1 MVFARDWFSS
11 PLSVAVA
18 RTSQSPFPLCAIF
31 SEMTK
36 KIEMKIKIIITIF
49 LLTFY
54 AKVQSQ
60 DLTNFKNDFKLSLD
74 KAFNEKNLNDLF
86 SKYPHLLTPQ
96 SDITQLTSNLKGE
109 TLYTFPL
116 SDFKN
121 DNLYKENIDNML
133 NSDNSFQRI
142 FSYLIIGASNDIT
155 KEDILLN
162 KLKTEKEKGNLIW
175 CGMSLLN
182 LKTKHTTEIFDF
194 LVENENFGDAHMLPL
209 FVKLDKNSL
218 QETAYK
224 RYNSEN
230 LKAKIL
236 AIQILSQTGKN
247 PETEKIVLDA
257 VKNWDMNIK
266 GYAIYTVKE
275 LQMGNLLETFKPFLD
290 NDKTKKIA
298 LQALAN
304 SPTISDN
311 EYLKSLT
318 TQKDSISDELLDCFF
333 ESKKIENIKF
343 WLELLKTKKVSSDYY
358 FSVPNNRLI
367 YSDELLPNIQNTLIE
382 CKNEKIIEELVRA
395 LQGRND
401 IESTNILIGFLKH
414 QNSSIRYWSADALK
428 GNKNQK
434 ILDIL
439 PNLINDE
446 EYRTTALVNL
456 LIENNINNQQSTFE
470 KIYKNSGEDLD
481 WERSSIEYLTSYP
494 LEKYKELF
502 KKILKNEK
510 SDFSIRYDVA
520 LGLGRLKDITSVDL
534 LIKVC
539 EETRKESDLN
549 SRTYLE
555 ALAMIKGEK
564 AKKEIETF
572 LNSDEDVVKELASE
586 LLKKWN

>member
-1 MVFARDWFSS
+1 
-11 PLSVAVA
+11 
-18 RTSQSPFPLCAIF
+18 
-31 SEMTK
+31 
-36 KIEMKIKIIITIF
+36 MKIKLITII
-49 LLTFY
+49 LLTFFT
-54 AKVQSQ
+54 KVQCQ
-60 DLTNFKNDFKLSLD
+60 DITNFKVDFKLSLD
-74 KAFNEKNLNDLF
+74 KTFNEKNLNDLF

-109 TLYTFPL
+109 TLTNFPL
-116 SDFKN
+116 SNFKN
-121 DNLYKENIDNML
+121 DNLYIDNIDKML
-133 NSDNSFQRI
+133 NSENSFQRL
-142 FSYLIIGASNDIT
+142 FSYLIIGASNDLT
-155 KEDILLN
+155 KEEQLLN
-162 KLKTEKEKGNLIW
+162 KLKSEKEKGNLVW

-182 LKTKHTTEIFDF
+182 LKTKHTTEMFDF
-194 LVENENFGDAHMLPL
+194 LVENEDFGDAHMLPL
-209 FVKLDKNSL
+209 FINLDKNSL

-275 LQMGNLLETFKPFLD
+275 LQIGNLLETFKPFLD
-290 NDKTKKIA
+290 NDKTRKIA

-304 SPTISDN
+304 SPTNGDT

-318 TQKDSISDELLDCFF
+318 TQKDSISDDLLDCFF
-333 ESKKIENIKF
+333 ESKKIENLKF
-343 WLELLKTKKVSSDYY
+343 WLELLKTKKVSGDYY

-367 YSDELLPNIQNTLIE
+367 YSEELLPNIQNTLKE
-382 CKNEKIIEELVRA
+382 SRNEKIIEELVRA
-395 LQGRND
+395 LKSRND

-414 QNSSIRYWSADALK
+414 KNSSIRYWSADALK

-434 ILDIL
+434 VIDLL
-439 PNLINDE
+439 PSLINDE

-470 KIYKNSGEDLD
+470 KIYKNSSEDLD
-481 WERSSIEYLTSYP
+481 WERSSIEYLANYP
-494 LEKYKELF
+494 LEKHKELF

-520 LGLGRLKDITSVDL
+520 LGLGRLKDISSVDL

-564 AKKEIETF
+564 AKLEIETY

>member
-1 MVFARDWFSS
+1 
-11 PLSVAVA
+11 
-18 RTSQSPFPLCAIF
+18 
-31 SEMTK
+31 
-36 KIEMKIKIIITIF
+36 MKIKHIITIV
-49 LLTFY
+49 LLTFFT
-54 AKVQSQ
+54 KVQSQ
-60 DLTNFKNDFKLSLD
+60 DITKFKEDFKLSLD
-74 KAFNEKNLNDLF
+74 KKFNETNLNDLF

-109 TLYTFPL
+109 NLKNYPL
-116 SDFKN
+116 NDFKN
-121 DNLYKENIDNML
+121 DDLYIDNIDKML
-133 NSDNSFQRI
+133 NSDNSYQRL
-142 FSYLIIGASNDIT
+142 FSYLIIGASNDLT
-155 KEDILLN
+155 KEDQLLN
-162 KLKTEKEKGNLIW
+162 KLKIEKEKGNLIW

-194 LVENENFGDAHMLPL
+194 LVENEDFGDAHMLPL
-209 FVKLDKNSL
+209 FIKLDKNSL

-275 LQMGNLLETFKPFLD
+275 LQIGNLLETFKPFLD

-298 LQALAN
+298 LEALAN
-304 SPTISDN
+304 SPTNSDN
-311 EYLKSLT
+311 EYLKILT
-318 TQKDSISDELLDCFF
+318 TKNDSISDDLLDCFF
-333 ESKKIENIKF
+333 ESKKIENLKF
-343 WLELLKTKKVSSDYY
+343 WLELLKTKKVSNDYY

-367 YSDELLPNIQNTLIE
+367 YSDELLPHIQNTLKE
-382 CKNEKIIEELVRA
+382 TKNEKVIEELVRA

-414 QNSSIRYWSADALK
+414 KNSSIRYWSADALK

-434 ILDIL
+434 VIDLL
-439 PNLINDE
+439 PSLINDKKN
-446 EYRTTALVNL
+446 RTTSLVNL
-456 LIENNINNQQSTFE
+456 LIENNINNQQSLFE
-470 KIYKNSGEDLD
+470 KIYKESDEDFD
-481 WERSSIEYLTSYP
+481 WERSSVEYLANYP
-494 LEKYKELF
+494 LERHKELF

-520 LGLGRLKDITSVDL
+520 LGLGRLKDLSSIDL

-555 ALAMIKGEK
+555 VLAMIKGEK
-564 AKKEIETF
+564 AKKEIESF
-572 LNSDEDVVKELASE
+572 LNSDEEVVKELATE
-586 LLKKWN
+586 LLRNWN

>member
-1 MVFARDWFSS
+1 
-11 PLSVAVA
+11 
-18 RTSQSPFPLCAIF
+18 
-31 SEMTK
+31 
-36 KIEMKIKIIITIF
+36 MKIKIIITIF

-54 AKVQSQ
+54 SNVQSQ
-60 DLTNFKNDFKLSLD
+60 NLTNFKNDFKLSLD
-74 KAFNEKNLNDLF
+74 KAFNEKKLNDLF

-109 TLYTFPL
+109 ALYTFPL

-162 KLKTEKEKGNLIW
+162 KLKTEKEQGNLIW

-182 LKTKHTTEIFDF
+182 LKSKHTTEIFDF
-194 LVENENFGDAHMLPL
+194 LVENEDFGDAHMLPL

-257 VKNWDMNIK
+257 VKNWDMNVK

-298 LQALAN
+298 LEALAN

-311 EYLKSLT
+311 EYLKTLT

-382 CKNEKIIEELVRA
+382 CKNEKIIEQLVRA

-401 IESTNILIGFLKH
+401 IESTNILIGLLKH
-414 QNSSIRYWSADALK
+414 QNSSIRYWSAEALK

-494 LEKYKELF
+494 LEKHKELF

-549 SRTYLE
+549 SRTYIE

-586 LLKKWN
+586 LLKKLN

>member
-1 MVFARDWFSS
+1 
-11 PLSVAVA
+11 
-18 RTSQSPFPLCAIF
+18 
-31 SEMTK
+31 
-36 KIEMKIKIIITIF
+36 MKIKIIITIF

-54 AKVQSQ
+54 AKAQSQ

-109 TLYTFPL
+109 SLYTFPL

-133 NSDNSFQRI
+133 SSDNSFQRI

-194 LVENENFGDAHMLPL
+194 LVENEDFGDAHMLPL

-236 AIQILSQTGKN
+236 AIQILSQTERN

-298 LQALAN
+298 LEALAN

-311 EYLKSLT
+311 EYLKTLT

-367 YSDELLPNIQNTLIE
+367 YSDELLPNIQITLIE

-401 IESTNILIGFLKH
+401 IESTNILIGLLKH

-481 WERSSIEYLTSYP
+481 WERSSIEYLASYP
-494 LEKYKELF
+494 LEKHKELF

-549 SRTYLE
+549 SRTYIE

-564 AKKEIETF
+564 AKKEIEKF
-572 LNSDEDVVKELASE
+572 LNSDEEVVKELASE

>member
-1 MVFARDWFSS
+1 
-11 PLSVAVA
+11 
-18 RTSQSPFPLCAIF
+18 
-31 SEMTK
+31 MTK
-36 KIEMKIKIIITIF
+36 KIKMKIIITIF

-60 DLTNFKNDFKLSLD
+60 DLTNFKIDFKLSLD

-109 TLYTFPL
+109 TLTNFPL
-116 SDFKN
+116 NDFKN
-121 DNLYKENIDNML
+121 DNLYKENIDKML
-133 NSDNSFQRI
+133 NSENSFQRL
-142 FSYLIIGASNDIT
+142 FSYLIIGASNDLT
-155 KEDILLN
+155 KEEVLLN
-162 KLKTEKEKGNLIW
+162 KLKLEKEKGNLIW

-209 FVKLDKNSL
+209 FIKLDKNSL

-224 RYNSEN
+224 RYDSKN

-247 PETEKIVLDA
+247 LETEKIVLDA

-275 LQMGNLLETFKPFLD
+275 LQIGNLLETFKPFLD
-290 NDKTKKIA
+290 NDKTRKIA
-298 LQALAN
+298 LEALAN

-311 EYLKSLT
+311 EYLKVLT
-318 TQKDSISDELLDCFF
+318 TQKDSISDDLLDCFF
-333 ESKKIENIKF
+333 ESKKIENLKF
-343 WLELLKTKKVSSDYY
+343 WLELLKTKKVSNDYY
-358 FSVPNNRLI
+358 FSVPNNQMI
-367 YSDELLPNIQNTLIE
+367 YSEELLPNIQNTLKE

-401 IESTNILIGFLKH
+401 TESTNILIGLLKH
-414 QNSSIRYWSADALK
+414 QNSTIRYWSADALK
-428 GNKNQK
+428 GNKTQK
-434 ILDIL
+434 IIDIL

-446 EYRTTALVNL
+446 EYRTTALVYL

-481 WERSSIEYLTSYP
+481 WERSSIEYLANYP
-494 LEKYKELF
+494 LEKHKELF
-502 KKILKNEK
+502 KKILKNEE

-520 LGLGRLKDITSVDL
+520 LGLGRLKDINSVDL

-549 SRTYLE
+549 SRIYLE

-572 LNSDEDVVKELASE
+572 LNSDEEVVKELASE
-586 LLKKWN
+586 LLTKWN

>member
-1 MVFARDWFSS
+1 
-11 PLSVAVA
+11 
-18 RTSQSPFPLCAIF
+18 
-31 SEMTK
+31 MTK

-539 EETRKESDLN
+539 EETNR
-549 SRTYLE
+549 R
-555 ALAMIKGEK
+555 LARLRI
-564 AKKEIETF
+564 
-572 LNSDEDVVKELASE
+572 L
-586 LLKKWN
+586 

>member
-1 MVFARDWFSS
+1 
-11 PLSVAVA
+11 
-18 RTSQSPFPLCAIF
+18 
-31 SEMTK
+31 
-36 KIEMKIKIIITIF
+36 MKIKIIITIF

-572 LNSDEDVVKELASE
+572 LYSDEDVVKELASE

>member
-1 MVFARDWFSS
+1 
-11 PLSVAVA
+11 
-18 RTSQSPFPLCAIF
+18 
-31 SEMTK
+31 
-36 KIEMKIKIIITIF
+36 MKIKIIITIF

-109 TLYTFPL
+109 SLSTFPL

-133 NSDNSFQRI
+133 NSDNSFRRL
-142 FSYLIIGASNDIT
+142 FSYLIIGASNDT
-155 KEDILLN
+155 AKEEVLLN
-162 KLKTEKEKGNLIW
+162 KLKSEKEKGNLIW

-194 LVENENFGDAHMLPL
+194 LVENEDFGDAHMLPL
-209 FVKLDKNSL
+209 FIKLDKNSL

-247 PETEKIVLDA
+247 PKTEKLVLEA
-257 VKNWDMNIK
+257 VQNWDMNIK

-275 LQMGNLLETFKPFLD
+275 LQIGNLLETFKPFLD
-290 NDKTKKIA
+290 NDKTRKIA
-298 LQALAN
+298 LEALAN
-304 SPTISDN
+304 SPTNSDN
-311 EYLKSLT
+311 EYLKMLT

-333 ESKKIENIKF
+333 ESKKIENLKF
-343 WLELLKTKKVSSDYY
+343 WLELLKTKKVSNDYY

-367 YSDELLPNIQNTLIE
+367 YSDELLQNIQNTLIE
-382 CKNEKIIEELVRA
+382 CKSEKIIEELVRA

-401 IESTNILIGFLKH
+401 IESTNILIRFLKH

-428 GNKNQK
+428 GNKSQK
-434 ILDIL
+434 IIDIL
-439 PNLINDE
+439 PNLISDE

-470 KIYKNSGEDLD
+470 KIYKNSGQDLD
-481 WERSSIEYLTSYP
+481 WERSSIEYLANYP
-494 LEKYKELF
+494 LEKHKELF
-502 KKILKNEK
+502 KKILKNEN
-510 SDFSIRYDVA
+510 SDFSIRYNVA
-520 LGLGRLKDITSVDL
+520 LGLGRLKDISSVDL

-555 ALAMIKGEK
+555 ALAMIRGEK

-572 LNSDEDVVKELASE
+572 LNSNEEAVKELVNE

>member
-1 MVFARDWFSS
+1 
-11 PLSVAVA
+11 
-18 RTSQSPFPLCAIF
+18 
-31 SEMTK
+31 MTK
-36 KIEMKIKIIITIF
+36 TIEMKIKIIITIF

-54 AKVQSQ
+54 TKAQSQ
-60 DLTNFKNDFKLSLD
+60 DLTNFKIDFKLSLD
-74 KAFNEKNLNDLF
+74 KTFNEKNLNDLF
-86 SKYPHLLTPQ
+86 SKYPQLLTPQ

-109 TLYTFPL
+109 SLHTFPL
-116 SDFKN
+116 SNFKN

-298 LQALAN
+298 LEALAN

-311 EYLKSLT
+311 EYLKTLT
-318 TQKDSISDELLDCFF
+318 AQKDSISDELLDCFY

-401 IESTNILIGFLKH
+401 IESTNILIGLLKH

-439 PNLINDE
+439 PNLINDD

>member
-1 MVFARDWFSS
+1 
-11 PLSVAVA
+11 
-18 RTSQSPFPLCAIF
+18 
-31 SEMTK
+31 MTK
-36 KIEMKIKIIITIF
+36 KTEMKIKLIITIV
-49 LLTFY
+49 LLTFFT
-54 AKVQSQ
+54 KVQSQ
-60 DLTNFKNDFKLSLD
+60 DITKFKEDFKLSLD
-74 KAFNEKNLNDLF
+74 KEFNETNLNDLF

-109 TLYTFPL
+109 KLKNYPL
-116 SDFKN
+116 NDFKN
-121 DNLYKENIDNML
+121 DDLYIDNIDKML
-133 NSDNSFQRI
+133 NSDNSYQRL
-142 FSYLIIGASNDIT
+142 FSYLIIGASNDLT
-155 KEDILLN
+155 KEDQLLN
-162 KLKTEKEKGNLIW
+162 KLKIENEKGNLIW

-194 LVENENFGDAHMLPL
+194 LVENEDFGDAHMLPL
-209 FVKLDKNSL
+209 FIKLDKSNL

-247 PETEKIVLDA
+247 PETEKIVLEA
-257 VKNWDMNIK
+257 VKNWDINIK

-275 LQMGNLLETFKPFLD
+275 LQIGNLLETFKPFLD

-298 LQALAN
+298 LEALAN
-304 SPTISDN
+304 SPTNSDN
-311 EYLKSLT
+311 EYLKILT
-318 TQKDSISDELLDCFF
+318 TKNDSISDDLLDCFF
-333 ESKKIENIKF
+333 ESKKIENLKF
-343 WLELLKTKKVSSDYY
+343 WLELLKTKKVSNDYY

-367 YSDELLPNIQNTLIE
+367 YSYELLPNIQNTLKE
-382 CKNEKIIEELVRA
+382 TKNEKVIEELVRA

-414 QNSSIRYWSADALK
+414 KNSSIRYWSAEALK

-434 ILDIL
+434 VIDLL
-439 PNLINDE
+439 PSLINDKE
-446 EYRTTALVNL
+446 NRTTALVNL
-456 LIENNINNQQSTFE
+456 LIENNINNQQSLFE
-470 KIYKNSGEDLD
+470 KIYKESGEDLD
-481 WERSSIEYLTSYP
+481 WERSSVEYLANYP
-494 LEKYKELF
+494 LERHKELF
-502 KKILKNEK
+502 KKILKNDN

-520 LGLGRLKDITSVDL
+520 LGLGRLKDLSSVDL

-564 AKKEIETF
+564 AKKEIESF
-572 LNSDEDVVKELASE
+572 LNSDEKVVKELATE
-586 LLKKWN
+586 LLRKWN

>member
-1 MVFARDWFSS
+1 M
-11 PLSVAVA
+11 
-18 RTSQSPFPLCAIF
+18 
-31 SEMTK
+31 
-36 KIEMKIKIIITIF
+36 EMKIKIIITIF

-74 KAFNEKNLNDLF
+74 KAFNEKNINDLF

-109 TLYTFPL
+109 TVYTFPL

-194 LVENENFGDAHMLPL
+194 LLENEDFGDAHMLPL

-298 LQALAN
+298 LEALAN

-311 EYLKSLT
+311 EYLKTLT
-318 TQKDSISDELLDCFF
+318 AQKDSISDELLDCFF

-367 YSDELLPNIQNTLIE
+367 YSDELLPNIQNTLIV

-401 IESTNILIGFLKH
+401 IETTNILIGLLKH

-434 ILDIL
+434 ILDVL

-456 LIENNINNQQSTFE
+456 LIENNINNKQRTFE
-470 KIYKNSGEDLD
+470 KIYKNSGKDLD

-494 LEKYKELF
+494 LEKNKELF

-572 LNSDEDVVKELASE
+572 LNSDEDVVKELANE

>member
-1 MVFARDWFSS
+1 
-11 PLSVAVA
+11 
-18 RTSQSPFPLCAIF
+18 
-31 SEMTK
+31 
-36 KIEMKIKIIITIF
+36 MKIKIIITIF

-109 TLYTFPL
+109 SLYTFPL

-133 NSDNSFQRI
+133 SSDNSFQRI

-194 LVENENFGDAHMLPL
+194 LVENEDFGDAHMLPL

-236 AIQILSQTGKN
+236 AIQILSQTERN

-298 LQALAN
+298 LEALAN

-311 EYLKSLT
+311 EYLKTLT

-401 IESTNILIGFLKH
+401 IESTNILIGLLKH
-414 QNSSIRYWSADALK
+414 PNSSIRYWSADALK

-470 KIYKNSGEDLD
+470 KIHKNSGEDLD
-481 WERSSIEYLTSYP
+481 WERSSIEYLASYP
-494 LEKYKELF
+494 LEKHKELF

-564 AKKEIETF
+564 AKKEIEKF
-572 LNSDEDVVKELASE
+572 LNSDEEVVKELASE

>member
-1 MVFARDWFSS
+1 
-11 PLSVAVA
+11 
-18 RTSQSPFPLCAIF
+18 
-31 SEMTK
+31 
-36 KIEMKIKIIITIF
+36 MKIKIIITIF
-49 LLTFY
+49 LLTFC

-74 KAFNEKNLNDLF
+74 KAFSEKNLNDLF

-109 TLYTFPL
+109 SLYNYPL

-133 NSDNSFQRI
+133 NSNNSFQRI

-155 KEDILLN
+155 KEDVLLN

-194 LVENENFGDAHMLPL
+194 LVENEDFGDAHMLPL

-311 EYLKSLT
+311 EYLKTLT

-401 IESTNILIGFLKH
+401 IESTNILIGLLKH

-456 LIENNINNQQSTFE
+456 LIENIINNQQSTFE

-481 WERSSIEYLTSYP
+481 WERSSIEYLASYP
-494 LEKYKELF
+494 LEKHKELF

-520 LGLGRLKDITSVDL
+520 LGLGRIKDITSVDL

>member
-1 MVFARDWFSS
+1 
-11 PLSVAVA
+11 
-18 RTSQSPFPLCAIF
+18 
-31 SEMTK
+31 
-36 KIEMKIKIIITIF
+36 MKIKITITIF

-142 FSYLIIGASNDIT
+142 FSYLIIGASNDII

-194 LVENENFGDAHMLPL
+194 LVDNEDFGDAHMLPL

-218 QETAYK
+218 QETAYE

-257 VKNWDMNIK
+257 VKNWDINLK

-311 EYLKSLT
+311 EYLKTLSA
-318 TQKDSISDELLDCFF
+318 QNDSISDELLDCFF
-333 ESKKIENIKF
+333 ESRKIENIKF

-367 YSDELLPNIQNTLIE
+367 YSDELLQIIQNTIKE
-382 CKNEKIIEELVRA
+382 CKNEKIIEKLVIA

-401 IESTNILIGFLKH
+401 IESTNILIGLLKH
-414 QNSSIRYWSADALK
+414 QNSTIRYWSADALQ

-434 ILDIL
+434 IIDIL
-439 PNLINDE
+439 PNLVNDKV
-446 EYRTTALVNL
+446 YRTTALVNL

-470 KIYKNSGEDLD
+470 KIYKNCGDDLD
-481 WERSSIEYLTSYP
+481 WERSSIEYLANYP
-494 LEKYKELF
+494 LEKHKELF

-549 SRTYLE
+549 SRIYLE

-586 LLKKWN
+586 LLKNWN

>member
-1 MVFARDWFSS
+1 
-11 PLSVAVA
+11 
-18 RTSQSPFPLCAIF
+18 
-31 SEMTK
+31 
-36 KIEMKIKIIITIF
+36 MKIKIIITIF

-109 TLYTFPL
+109 NLYTFPL

-224 RYNSEN
+224 RYNSES

-247 PETEKIVLDA
+247 PETEKIVLDS

-367 YSDELLPNIQNTLIE
+367 YSEELLPNIQNTLIE

-572 LNSDEDVVKELASE
+572 LNSDEDVVKEVASE

>member
-1 MVFARDWFSS
+1 
-11 PLSVAVA
+11 
-18 RTSQSPFPLCAIF
+18 
-31 SEMTK
+31 MTK
-36 KIEMKIKIIITIF
+36 IIEMKIIITIF
-49 LLTFY
+49 LLTFC

-60 DLTNFKNDFKLSLD
+60 ELTNFKNDFKLSLD
-74 KAFNEKNLNDLF
+74 KLFNEKNLNDLF

-96 SDITQLTSNLKGE
+96 SDITQLSSNLKGE
-109 TLYTFPL
+109 SLYNYPL

-142 FSYLIIGASNDIT
+142 FSYLIIGASNDLT
-155 KEDILLN
+155 KEDVLLN

-194 LVENENFGDAHMLPL
+194 LVENEDFGDAHMLPL

-266 GYAIYTVKE
+266 GYAIYTAKE

-298 LQALAN
+298 LEALAN

-311 EYLKSLT
+311 EYLKTLT

-367 YSDELLPNIQNTLIE
+367 YSDELLPNIQNTLIA

-401 IESTNILIGFLKH
+401 IESTNILIGLLKH

-481 WERSSIEYLTSYP
+481 WERSSIEYLASYP
-494 LEKYKELF
+494 LEKHKELF

-564 AKKEIETF
+564 AKKQIETF
-572 LNSDEDVVKELASE
+572 LNSDEEVVKELAIA
-586 LLKKWN
+586 LLKKWP

>member
-1 MVFARDWFSS
+1 
-11 PLSVAVA
+11 
-18 RTSQSPFPLCAIF
+18 
-31 SEMTK
+31 MTK
-36 KIEMKIKIIITIF
+36 TIEMKIKIIITIF
-49 LLTFY
+49 LLTFFTN
-54 AKVQSQ
+54 VQCQ
-60 DLTNFKNDFKLSLD
+60 DRTKFKEDFKLSLD
-74 KAFNEKNLNDLF
+74 KTFNEKDLNNLF

-109 TLYTFPL
+109 TLTNFPL

-121 DNLYKENIDNML
+121 DNLYIDNIDKML
-133 NSDNSFQRI
+133 NSDNSFQRL
-142 FSYLIIGASNDIT
+142 FSYLIIGAANDLT
-155 KEDILLN
+155 KEELLLN
-162 KLKTEKEKGNLIW
+162 KLKSEKEKGNLIW

-182 LKTKHTTEIFDF
+182 LKTKHTTEMFDF
-194 LVENENFGDAHMLPL
+194 LVENEDFGDAHMLPL
-209 FVKLDKNSL
+209 FIKLDKNSL

-236 AIQILSQTGKN
+236 AIQILLQTGKN

-257 VKNWDMNIK
+257 VKNWDINIK

-275 LQMGNLLETFKPFLD
+275 LQIGDLLETFKPFLD
-290 NDKTKKIA
+290 NDKTRKIA
-298 LQALAN
+298 LEALAS
-304 SPTISDN
+304 SPTNSDN
-311 EYLKSLT
+311 EYLKTLT
-318 TQKDSISDELLDCFF
+318 TQKDSISDDLLDCFF
-333 ESKKIENIKF
+333 ESKKIENLKF
-343 WLELLKTKKVSSDYY
+343 WLELVKTKKVSNDYY

-367 YSDELLPNIQNTLIE
+367 YSDEILPNIQNTLKE

-395 LQGRND
+395 LQSRND

-414 QNSSIRYWSADALK
+414 KNSSIRYWSTDALK
-428 GNKNQK
+428 GNKSQK
-434 ILDIL
+434 VIDLL
-439 PNLINDE
+439 PSLINNE

-470 KIYKNSGEDLD
+470 KIYKESGEDLD
-481 WERSSIEYLTSYP
+481 WERSSIEYLANYP
-494 LEKYKELF
+494 LEKHKELF
-502 KKILKNEK
+502 KNILKNGK

-520 LGLGRLKDITSVDL
+520 LGLGRLKDISSVDL

-539 EETRKESDLN
+539 EETKKESDLN

-572 LNSDEDVVKELASE
+572 LNSDEEVVKELASE